1 MSLLTLAASAAFIC
15 TPVAVWDGD
24 GPIWCKEGPKIRL
37 ESIAAREMDGTCR
50 PGHPCPRASAIEAR
64 DALVTLLGGPKGRL
78 RSGHVKITASPMRCR
93 ASHQSY
99 GRVVASCR
107 LPDGRDLGGAM
118 LRTGTVL
125 RWR

>member
-1 MSLLTLAASAAFIC
+1 MSLLTLAASATFIC

-37 ESIAAREMDGTCR
+37 ESIAAREMDGACR
-50 PGHPCPRASAIEAR
+50 PGHPCPRASAIAAR

-78 RSGHVKITASPMRCR
+78 RSGHVKITASPMRCL

-99 GRVVASCR
+99 GR
-107 LPDGRDLGGAM
+107 DLGAAM